1 MAPPG
6 ESLYYVHSKTAY
18 YNSFFFDFWHQ
29 CFVRTFRQV
38 CPFYEIECVDDLD
51 KLLNAKVQRY
61 TLHYYLLARIITHY
75 NFWFHCCRP
84 DGSELLLV
92 SSSLLHIFDQTM
104 YMLPFATRTDLF
116 DALKK
121 ADVRATDLNA
131 FLDTLLAE
139 HNVLA
144 ARPQL
149 RTLWT
154 GYLREVFQREGT
166 PPPPSA
172 EAVRARAQTPPDEDP
187 EPPAADGA
195 V

>member
-1 MAPPG
+1 
-6 ESLYYVHSKTAY
+6 
-18 YNSFFFDFWHQ
+18 
-29 CFVRTFRQV
+29 
-38 CPFYEIECVDDLD
+38 
-51 KLLNAKVQRY
+51 
-61 TLHYYLLARIITHY
+61 
-75 NFWFHCCRP
+75 
-84 DGSELLLV
+84 
-92 SSSLLHIFDQTM
+92 M

-139 HNVLA
+139 HNVPA

-154 GYLREVFQREGT
+154 GYLREVFQREET

-187 EPPAADGA
+187 EPLAADGA